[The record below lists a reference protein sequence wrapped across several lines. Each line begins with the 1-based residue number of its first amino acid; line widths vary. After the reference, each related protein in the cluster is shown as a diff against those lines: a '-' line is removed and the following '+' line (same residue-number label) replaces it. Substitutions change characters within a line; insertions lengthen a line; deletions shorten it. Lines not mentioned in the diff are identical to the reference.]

1 MISDRGD
8 DSPRSFFC
16 SPAAHNEM
24 MDVIWTSS
32 RFNPINISV
41 TRHSPFMK
49 KFIYYIHRGFAFV
62 EDWSLFVTV
71 MVALLVAIANVALRK
86 MTNDVNLYW
95 SDEVVR
101 KTIFFTT
108 YVGCIAAIRNRSLIR
123 IDALPQLFPFLK
135 KPLTL
140 FSHIGVLVFSGFMI
154 KLGYGL
160 TTMVYHDQ
168 YAKTASLQIPEWY
181 FYAVLPIMGGMMFI
195 RTLIIMAEDWLGIQ
209 LCELPTEDEV
219 S

>member
-1 MISDRGD
+1 
-8 DSPRSFFC
+8 
-16 SPAAHNEM
+16 
-24 MDVIWTSS
+24 
-32 RFNPINISV
+32 
-41 TRHSPFMK
+41 MK
-49 KFIYYIHRGFAFV
+49 KIIYYIHRTFAFV
-62 EDWSLFVTV
+62 EDWSLFATV

-86 MTNDVNLYW
+86 LTNDVNLYW

-123 IDALPQLFPFLK
+123 IDALPQIFPVLK

-154 KLGYGL
+154 KLGYSM
-160 TTMVYHDQ
+160 TEMVYYDE

-195 RTLIIMAEDWLGIQ
+195 RTLIIMVEDWFGIQ
-209 LCELPTEDEV
+209 LCELPSEDEAA
-219 S
+219 